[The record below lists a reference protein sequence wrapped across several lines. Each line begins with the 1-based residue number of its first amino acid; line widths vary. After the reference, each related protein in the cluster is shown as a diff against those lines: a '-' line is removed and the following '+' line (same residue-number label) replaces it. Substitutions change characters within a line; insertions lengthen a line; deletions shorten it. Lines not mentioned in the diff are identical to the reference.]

1 MNTLFKALNDKTRRD
16 ILELL
21 KDGDKTAGE
30 IADHFKFT
38 KPTISHHLDLL
49 KQAELLTSEKK
60 GQFIYYSLNTTVVD
74 ELLKWVLQFTPN
86 PLPEENRNIG
96 YENN

>member
-1 MNTLFKALNDKTRRD
+1 MNALFKALNDTTRRE

-21 KDGDKTAGE
+21 KKQDMTAGE
-30 IADHFKFT
+30 IADAFEFT

-49 KQAELLTSEKK
+49 KQAGLVESVKK

-74 ELLKWVLQFTPN
+74 EILEWLVKLAAKK
-86 PLPEENRNIG
+86 EEKNSK
-96 YENN
+96 